1 LHSLEKKFL
10 QQSFLIQAMFS
21 GLKNRWKVNGWRL
34 LLILITFAVAGSA
47 TGYVGRL
54 IMEVLD
60 IDTVWLYILI
70 YVLLVSLIWPFMVI
84 MFSIVFG
91 QFHFFKNYLARMGR
105 RMFGKSKSRQKNP
118 GLTENQVNI

>member
-70 YVLLVSLIWPFMVI
+70 YVLLVSLIWPLMVI

-105 RMFGKSKSRQKNP
+105 RMFGKSKSRQKSS
-118 GLTENQVNI
+118 GLTKNHVNI

>member
-70 YVLLVSLIWPFMVI
+70 YVLLVSLIWPLMVI

>member
-1 LHSLEKKFL
+1 
-10 QQSFLIQAMFS
+10 MFS

-105 RMFGKSKSRQKNP
+105 RMFGKSKSRQKSS
-118 GLTENQVNI
+118 GLTKNHVNI